1 MNLITIFFG
10 SAISPEVEE
19 KTSEI
24 PSEGYFKDKLEFRG
38 QLLEEIPLG
47 CFGKKETKI
56 IWYNHQPIT
65 RSIHFNSNS
74 FMKYRKNDVGT
85 SVMAN
90 LS

>member
-56 IWYNHQPIT
+56 I
-65 RSIHFNSNS
+65 
-74 FMKYRKNDVGT
+74 
-85 SVMAN
+85 
-90 LS
+90 